1 MKHWIKC
8 STILFLFIP
17 TITLCNNQFAPHA
30 YLSFSSGY
38 AYTGWDKNLPDT
50 YYTMTKN
57 KDGGFVWG
65 GDLGYQLNPWLGVEL
80 GAQKLPT
87 TELTYSS
94 AAGKIKAIS
103 YHVTG
108 KMSHDINQTLSIFT
122 KAGISL
128 QYTSIDNISSLESN
142 YSLGSFFGAGI
153 GYSLLPQWQF
163 NLEVRHADGQS
174 DHDQNK
180 YAADPTSY
188 LVSINY
194 RFI

>member
-1 MKHWIKC
+1 MKHWIKR

-17 TITLCNNQFAPHA
+17 TITLCNNQFSPHT

-65 GDLGYQLNPWLGVEL
+65 GDLGYQLKPWLGIEL
-80 GAQKLPT
+80 KAQKLPT
-87 TELTYSS
+87 TKLTYSS
-94 AAGKIKAIS
+94 AAGKIKGIV
-103 YHVTG
+103 YHVAG

-128 QYTSIDNISSLESN
+128 QYT
-142 YSLGSFFGAGI
+142 
-153 GYSLLPQWQF
+153 
-163 NLEVRHADGQS
+163 
-174 DHDQNK
+174 
-180 YAADPTSY
+180 
-188 LVSINY
+188 
-194 RFI
+194 